1 MADKDIKL
9 YNFSE
14 IDAAFDSVANEDKLP
29 AFDIIVKMKPKILA
43 YLNAGHS
50 IAWVVSALQRSGL
63 DLKSRQIRTY
73 LARAGIDGNTIKR
86 AHGGTKQRTTRK
98 PKATDG
104 AQAQDGAVQTANA
117 GAGVQAG
124 IAPAESVQNPC
135 SERDAV
141 HAQDVQP
148 SGQDDDGQA
157 VAGMEDTSATGVQS
171 ASADVQAVSD
181 NAGEPSA
188 VQTPRARKAGRHGA
202 GTGAGGEPANGVHPS
217 IPGFGP
223 ASEDNDDDLL

>member
-43 YLNAGHS
+43 YINAGHS

-117 GAGVQAG
+117 DAGVQAG

-141 HAQDVQP
+141 RAQDVQ
-148 SGQDDDGQA
+148 SAGQDDGGQA
-157 VAGMEDTSATGVQS
+157 TGREDAP
-171 ASADVQAVSD
+171 AANVQASPAESAQTISD
-181 NAGEPSA
+181 GAGGTSA
-188 VQTPRARKAGRHGA
+188 VQTHRSRKTSGRSFGA
-202 GTGAGGEPANGVHPS
+202 DASGVPANGVQPS
-217 IPGFGP
+217 IIGFGQL
-223 ASEDNDDDLL
+223 DDDDDLL